1 MFYVTDNN
9 YIMFTCILNTFKDLI
24 ELFVNEH
31 SFEGQIFFLFQI
43 IKYETDGKYMKIDNM

>member
-31 SFEGQIFFLFQI
+31 SFEGQVFFCF
-43 IKYETDGKYMKIDNM
+43 K